1 MCSSDLLPWMKKTMR
16 KIDETTLPNP
26 AQKLEILKNTIT
38 FLQQHDYA
46 MIGMDHFA
54 KKSDEL
60 YRAKQNKELRRNF
73 QGYTTRGFSQTI
85 GIGLTSISEG
95 LDYYSQ
101 NFKDM
106 NEYEAALD
114 SGKLPVERGVALTP
128 EDVLRKEVIM
138 GLMNNLCLDFAHI
151 ESKFNIDFK
160 VHFATEL
167 ESLKEYEE
175 VGLIN
180 VTNEGI
186 YTSPTG
192 GMIIRNIAMCFD
204 THSFTDKNAK
214 RFSKTI

>member
-1 MCSSDLLPWMKKTMR
+1 
-16 KIDETTLPNP
+16 
-26 AQKLEILKNTIT
+26 
-38 FLQQHDYA
+38 
-46 MIGMDHFA
+46 
-54 KKSDEL
+54 
-60 YRAKQNKELRRNF
+60 
-73 QGYTTRGFSQTI
+73 
-85 GIGLTSISEG
+85 
-95 LDYYSQ
+95 
-101 NFKDM
+101 M

-175 VGLIN
+175 VGLI
-180 VTNEGI
+180 I